1 MIMRVCT
8 SVIAAVLCFA
18 ISAAGQNVSLV
29 PGSTE
34 PRIQLTGENFQIYSN
49 GTYFTDFV
57 PGRTMS
63 RYGVLGTDL
72 GYPVVYTD
80 KIVFLFGD
88 TMAVTTSPKRPAAA
102 QHPGRRGRQAEM
114 PPTASAGGP
123 MYYLE
128 HDPNPDDPNDSIG
141 YISNADIS
149 QCHYI
154 LQVEQQ
160 IQKGNAHPSV
170 PVGSCPAIQFYENPH
185 HGPTDHIFKATTI
198 SGLQPGEGLG
208 PYRVPTGG
216 LDYNGSLYVFY
227 VVEIQDAKPRLALKS
242 IMAKAD
248 QPHTRWSNAQP
259 PTFHRLYTVSEHP
272 TVPDVSNPPSEE
284 GSGGKFM
291 FNPVVVL
298 DADKL
303 SAAGLSKGLPP
314 SLQHAAEVVFVLGS
328 SWNYN
333 RSNLY
338 LAAFN
343 PSDLEAGTAKWFY
356 YSGQSGGVNSWSN
369 DEKMAVAL
377 LPGSPNIGNHS
388 VVWNPTL
395 HRFILMYGILK
406 NGRVVAQV
414 SATPWGPWSAPAV
427 VFGPESDWATRLI
440 HHPGQDPIVRNVIPV
455 HGPAGRVLDI
465 SKDTMGVPYGPNLID
480 KDTTNSDGSVTV
492 YFTMSTWNP
501 YEVFLVSTTFKAG
514 K

>member
-1 MIMRVCT
+1 MIRTYITFFTIFLGFCVTGACQT
-8 SVIAAVLCFA
+8 FSI
-18 ISAAGQNVSLV
+18 V

-49 GTYFTDFV
+49 RTYFTDFV
-57 PGRTMS
+57 SGRTMS

-72 GYPVVYTD
+72 GYPVVYPD

-88 TMAVTTSPKRPAAA
+88 TMAVTTSPKL
-102 QHPGRRGRQAEM
+102 PGGNQPRKRGRQAGM
-114 PPTASAGGP
+114 PPPASPGGGP
-123 MYYLE
+123 IYYLDRDPDPE
-128 HDPNPDDPNDSIG
+128 HPNDSIG
-141 YISNADIS
+141 YIPNTDLS

-154 LQVEQQ
+154 RQVEQQ
-160 IQKGNAHPSV
+160 LEKGSSHPSV
-170 PVGSCPAIQFYENPH
+170 PTGSCPAIQFYQNPH
-185 HGPTDHIFKATTI
+185 HGPTDHIFMATAI

-208 PYRVPTGG
+208 PYKVPTGAF
-216 LDYNGSLYVFY
+216 DYDGSLYMFY

-248 QPHTRWSNAQP
+248 QSHTQWSSKQP
-259 PTFHRLYTVSEHP
+259 PTFHRLYTVSAHP
-272 TVPDVSNPPSEE
+272 RIEDVSSPPSEE
-284 GSGGKFM
+284 GNPGKFM

-298 DADKL
+298 NAATL
-303 SAAGLSKGLPP
+303 SSAGLTKGLPP
-314 SLQHAAEVVFVLGS
+314 ALRHAADVVFVLGS

-343 PSDLEAGTAKWFY
+343 PTDVEADTSKWFY
-356 YSGQSGGVNSWSN
+356 YSGQMGGTNSWSS
-369 DEKMAVAL
+369 DEKVAAPL
-377 LPGSPNIGNHS
+377 LAGTPNVGNHS
-388 VVWNPTL
+388 VVWNAAL
-395 HRFILMYGILK
+395 HRFILMYGILM

-414 SATPWGPWSAPAV
+414 SATPWGPWSAPTV
-427 VFGPESDWATRLI
+427 VFGPQSDWAAKLI

-455 HGPAGRVLDI
+455 HGPAGRVLDV
-465 SKDTMGVPYGPNLID
+465 SEDTMGVPYGPNLID
-480 KDTTNSDGSVTV
+480 KSTTNSDGSVTV

-514 K
+514 E